1 MSDRMKADLDDGYT
15 RIANKIM
22 QALFKCPLLNREAR
36 VLMFIIYQTYGYRH
50 KERPLSLTYIG
61 KGTGIASNH
70 ICKIVQKLVDANI
83 VKKSFKED
91 SRNQILGINT
101 KVYEWCDTPIS
112 GTTKSGSG
120 GTPIFGS
127 VNTPISGSE
136 YNKEIYK
143 KECVGENGKSRF
155 PDTKIFDRLW
165 AEWSYSQA
173 GKERVSRKV
182 REEIEGIGYARM
194 NEARLRYE
202 QDLNMR
208 TTKNNQ
214 PLSARTW
221 FLGGFRQY
229 LPQVGE
235 NGMWKSING
244 KTYFGEVGY
253 D

>member
-1 MSDRMKADLDDGYT
+1 MSDRKKADLDDGYT

-83 VKKSFKED
+83 VKKSFKGD

-112 GTTKSGSG
+112 GTTKSGSR

-127 VNTPISGSE
+127 VDTPISGSE

-155 PDTKIFDRLW
+155 PVTQIFDRLW
-165 AEWSYSQA
+165 SEWSFSQA
-173 GKERVSRKV
+173 GKDRVPRKV
-182 REEIEGIGYARM
+182 RAEIEGIGYARM
-194 NEARLRYE
+194 NDARKRYE
-202 QDLNMR
+202 EDLR
-208 TTKNNQ
+208 TRPTKNNQ

-221 FLGGFRQY
+221 FTGGYIQFLPKIEDNGLWRSIEGKAYFREER
-229 LPQVGE
+229 L
-235 NGMWKSING
+235 
-244 KTYFGEVGY
+244 

>member
-1 MSDRMKADLDDGYT
+1 MEENKADLKNGYT
-15 RIANKIM
+15 QIANKILE
-22 QALFKCPLLNREAR
+22 ALYKCPILNRETR
-36 VLMFIIYQTYGYRH
+36 VLMFILYQTYGYHH
-50 KERPLSLTYIG
+50 KNRALSYTYISQG
-61 KGTGIASNH
+61 VGIAPKH
-70 ICKIVQKLVDANI
+70 ICKIIQKLVDQKI
-83 VKKSFKED
+83 IKKRFEEGNKT
-91 SRNQILGINT
+91 QILSINT
-101 KVYEWCDTPIS
+101 KLSEWCAIPTS
-112 GTTKSGSG
+112 GIPKSG
-120 GTPIFGS
+120 
-127 VNTPISGSE
+127 NTPYSQIWECSIPTSG
-136 YNKEIYK
+136 NKNNIDK
-143 KECVGENGKSRF
+143 NKIECVGENGKSRF